1 MVHGAGGIHAG
12 LIAGDGLGVA
22 ILEDDGQVGEGGV
35 CDAGALGAHGHHL
48 LQQGHHVVGHLI
60 AEGLDLLGTV
70 ADAVHPHIGQL
81 AVVLVAQHM
90 GLLVQVLHDLAVQL
104 IQLGAV
110 GVEIPSLGLI
120 SGTAHGRVQ
129 ILFVGAQLGNG
140 ELLAVQLHQ
149 GTAVDL
155 LVLADQCVE
164 LLLQV
169 HGAVVHAQHGILHA
183 GHTGGAEMLRQG
195 VHMGVRQE
203 GPADLYLGIGHG
215 GAVGVKEILFGLPR
229 SVAGVA
235 GVVDIGQLG
244 GGGVVGKSAALLIV
258 HGHQCVAVRGSCG
271 LGGQSFAIGQQG
283 VDVRAGISHF
293 AEFHGNE
300 FLSGSGAPLYI
311 SCAHL
316 TTFCPKRKGV
326 CRRRKL
332 YYCAA

>member
-1 MVHGAGGIHAG
+1 
-12 LIAGDGLGVA
+12 
-22 ILEDDGQVGEGGV
+22 
-35 CDAGALGAHGHHL
+35 
-48 LQQGHHVVGHLI
+48 
-60 AEGLDLLGTV
+60 
-70 ADAVHPHIGQL
+70 
-81 AVVLVAQHM
+81 
-90 GLLVQVLHDLAVQL
+90 
-104 IQLGAV
+104 
-110 GVEIPSLGLI
+110 
-120 SGTAHGRVQ
+120 
-129 ILFVGAQLGNG
+129 
-140 ELLAVQLHQ
+140 
-149 GTAVDL
+149 
-155 LVLADQCVE
+155 
-164 LLLQV
+164 
-169 HGAVVHAQHGILHA
+169 
-183 GHTGGAEMLRQG
+183 MLPQG

-244 GGGVVGKSAALLIV
+244 GGGVVGKGAALLVV

-271 LGGQSFAIGQQG
+271 LGGQSFASGQQG

-326 CRRRKL
+326 CRRRKP